1 MKLQNLKFVPLSMVL
16 LFSSVAAAIEDPI
29 QVTSGAISGI
39 ELGSGVSA
47 YRGIPFAAPPVGDLR
62 WQPPQP
68 PIPWSGTLAAESYGP
83 VCMQQRTEALM
94 SEDCLYLNVWTS
106 AVAANEKR
114 PVMVWIH
121 GGGWSSGASVNQDS
135 SSTGITGTYD
145 GAAFAENGVVL
156 VSVNY
161 RMSGFGFMAHPAL
174 SAESERGVSG
184 NYGILDHIAALEW
197 VQDNIAEFG
206 GDPGNV
212 TIFGES
218 AGAASVY
225 ALTATPLAKNLFHK
239 AIAQSVWIT
248 STNMT
253 HLTEHNGLSES
264 AESRGQRAIGN
275 KLAEL
280 GASGGG
286 DMLESMRALSAED
299 VLSLQLEVSLIE
311 DGWVYPKSAPEI
323 FAEGSHNIVPLLAG
337 INDGEGLLFV
347 RGDRVPDSIADQ
359 RRIREAELGEFSG
372 NLLDIYVAA
381 SDADVLAVEV
391 DYNTDSWFA
400 RPTREL
406 VRSMARTPAAT
417 YMYVFTRNLQDPAQ
431 RSPHAMELR
440 YVFNELPDNASEI
453 DQKISELMNNYW
465 VQFAATGNPNRSGL
479 PQWPSYDLEMQQHQL
494 IGADVEQGAFLLQ
507 DKLDELDRYVEDRYQ
522 SAP

>member
-280 GASGGG
+280 GVSGGG
-286 DMLESMRALSAED
+286 DVLESMRALSAEE

-479 PQWPSYDLEMQQHQL
+479 PQWPSYDLETQQHQL

>member
-1 MKLQNLKFVPLSMVL
+1 MKLQNLKFMPLSMVL

-161 RMSGFGFMAHPAL
+161 RMSGFGFMAHPEL

>member
-1 MKLQNLKFVPLSMVL
+1 
-16 LFSSVAAAIEDPI
+16 
-29 QVTSGAISGI
+29 
-39 ELGSGVSA
+39 
-47 YRGIPFAAPPVGDLR
+47 
-62 WQPPQP
+62 
-68 PIPWSGTLAAESYGP
+68 
-83 VCMQQRTEALM
+83 
-94 SEDCLYLNVWTS
+94 
-106 AVAANEKR
+106 
-114 PVMVWIH
+114 
-121 GGGWSSGASVNQDS
+121 
-135 SSTGITGTYD
+135 
-145 GAAFAENGVVL
+145 
-156 VSVNY
+156 
-161 RMSGFGFMAHPAL
+161 
-174 SAESERGVSG
+174 
-184 NYGILDHIAALEW
+184 
-197 VQDNIAEFG
+197 
-206 GDPGNV
+206 
-212 TIFGES
+212 
-218 AGAASVY
+218 VY

-280 GASGGG
+280 GAIGGG

-465 VQFAATGNPNRSGL
+465 VQFAATGHPNRSGL
-479 PQWPSYDLEMQQHQL
+479 PQWPSYDLETQQHQL